1 MSAYILHRSILVTPA
16 IKPERFLKGFEMGA
30 DITLI
35 DFEDSVPTEC
45 KEMARCNGIDFL
57 CRNRDIPHTFA
68 LRPNKIDLE
77 EGVKDIIALIDS
89 GAKPDVIILPKVES
103 EHDILIVDKLLS
115 SKLESIQFYA
125 TIETARGVLNLPN
138 IACAS
143 PRLTALILGSAD
155 LADDIGSTMDWESM
169 LYARSRIIVAAAD
182 AGIDA
187 IDTPFFNFSD
197 PEGLCCET
205 QRAKS
210 MGYSG
215 KIVIH
220 PNQVQ
225 TINRI
230 FSPDEEAINWAKM
243 VIDARE
249 KSRDSIC
256 VVKGKMVGPPMVN
269 AARRT
274 LAIASR
280 NNAFRQQELKN

>member
-1 MSAYILHRSILVTPA
+1 MPAYILHRSILVTPA
-16 IKPERFLKGFEMGA
+16 IKPERFLKGLEIGA

-35 DFEDSVPTEC
+35 DFEDSVPPEC
-45 KEMARCNGIDFL
+45 KEMARCNGINFL
-57 CRNRDIPHTFA
+57 CQNRDIPHTYA

-77 EGVKDIIALIDS
+77 EGVKDIIALIES
-89 GAKPDVIILPKVES
+89 GARPDVIILPKVES
-103 EHDILIVDKLLS
+103 EHDIIIVEKLLS

-125 TIETARGVLNLPN
+125 TIETARGILNLPC

-169 LYARSRIIVAAAD
+169 IYARSRIIIAAAD

-205 QRAKS
+205 QRVKS

-215 KIVIH
+215 KIVVH

-225 TINRI
+225 TVNRI
-230 FSPDEEAINWAKM
+230 FSPDEEAINWARM

-249 KSRDSIC
+249 NSRDSIC

-280 NNAFRQQELKN
+280 NNAFRQEELKN